1 MGSGAGGY
9 VRITLQTLL
18 SEYDAEARRL
28 HRISELSFTGA
39 PIPSVGPPQDL
50 DKIHEGPPAGPQLAG
65 KLGLGGVRPSDV
77 VRFRLFGRMPDGG
90 LAGMGATN
98 DKTITDELV
107 KAFGG
112 RWAGFAVAMAP
123 TGGRFKLVA
132 DITLKPCW
140 KGKAAQPFQ
149 IIPIVMAFGTDRFV
163 NHYLLAL
170 IAAQKTVE
178 QVETDVV
185 QPYQRTAPVARV
197 KGGAK

>member
-18 SEYDAEARRL
+18 SEYDEEARRL
-28 HRISELSFTGA
+28 HRISELSFSGA
-39 PIPSVGPPQDL
+39 PIPTVGPPKDIDQ
-50 DKIHEGPPAGPQLAG
+50 IHEGPPAGPELAG
-65 KLGLGGVRPSDV
+65 KLGLGGVRPADV
-77 VRFRLFGRMPDGG
+77 VRFRLFARMPDGG
-90 LAGMGATN
+90 LTGMGATN
-98 DKTITDELV
+98 DKAITHELV

-140 KGKAAQPFQ
+140 KGKATEPFQ
-149 IIPIVMAFGTDRFV
+149 VIPVVMAFGGDRFAD
-163 NHYLLAL
+163 HYLLAL
-170 IAAQKTVE
+170 IAAQKTAE
-178 QVETDVV
+178 QVETNIV
-185 QPYQRTAPVARV
+185 QPYQRTVPAAPE